1 MFVSM
6 PLQLTLASTA
16 GDILAAFF
24 VAAGLFFM
32 AVGAIG
38 IWRFPDAYH
47 RLHASS
53 KCSTLGLL
61 GLILGA
67 VCHIGT
73 LAVATKAIITML
85 FAFVAFPVGSHILA
99 KAAHIDGLEQWKGTL
114 SDDLAEDKA
123 QDEAS
128 RCERMK
134 VRNDDPLSSDGVE
147 AA

>member
-1 MFVSM
+1 MFASTTL
-6 PLQLTLASTA
+6 PLTLASTT
-16 GDILAAFF
+16 GDIFATFF

-61 GLILGA
+61 GLLLGA

-85 FAFVAFPVGSHILA
+85 FAFVATPVGSHILA
-99 KAAHIDGLEQWKGTL
+99 KAAHIDGLSQWKGTL
-114 SDDLAEDKA
+114 SDDLADDKA
-123 QDEAS
+123 QDEAD
-128 RCERMK
+128 RTERMK
-134 VRNDDPLSSDGVE
+134 VGTEDPLSSDGVE